1 MSQALHAA
9 RRSNSKTGGV
19 WCNVPLLLIIWPSFI
34 FFVILLGMTVCCL
47 LPWRAF
53 LDGVSVL
60 EQRDR
65 YFSFFVISE
74 LFLRFYLTWQDLPVL
89 LVGKMT
95 ANQVV
100 TEVCRTHLKLLKC
113 IGDCAKWLQDMCSG
127 LFVSMRQSSQ
137 LWHGKRLPPA
147 WCLFSES
154 PRRS

>member
-1 MSQALHAA
+1 
-9 RRSNSKTGGV
+9 
-19 WCNVPLLLIIWPSFI
+19 
-34 FFVILLGMTVCCL
+34 MTVCCL

-113 IGDCAKWLQDMCSG
+113 IGDCAKWLQDVFRIIWLYETKQSAVTWKKASPSLVS
-127 LFVSMRQSSQ
+127 LF
-137 LWHGKRLPPA
+137 
-147 WCLFSES
+147 
-154 PRRS
+154 